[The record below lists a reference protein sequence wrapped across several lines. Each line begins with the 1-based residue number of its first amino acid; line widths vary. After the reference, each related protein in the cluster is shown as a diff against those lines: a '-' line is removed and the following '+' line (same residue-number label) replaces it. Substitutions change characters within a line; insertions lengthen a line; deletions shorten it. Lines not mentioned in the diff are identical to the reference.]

1 VVEDTQAN
9 ITELRLRLARGGYT
23 PLPLYGKS
31 PPIFGKNNKRGGLT
45 DWGKLDGVTRE
56 QLELWARVWPDAVN
70 TGVLTRSMPTLD
82 LDLLGEEAA
91 EACEAHV
98 LEHYEEAGPIMV
110 RIGKAPKRAIPFRTS
125 EPFDKIVANVIA
137 PNGKA
142 EKIEFLANGQQV
154 VVDGIHP
161 DTQRPYRWRGGE
173 PGQIKLE
180 ELPYIR
186 EEEAQRLVDELA
198 GILVKDFGYKRGPE
212 RPRSRM
218 RFTPRGNGGFT
229 VEVGGGPD
237 DWGYLVEN
245 IYRGREWHDSLRD
258 LAAKLVASGMV
269 GAAAVNLLRGEMNR
283 SAAPHDARWQERYD
297 EIPRLVESAEEKFRA
312 HEDED
317 EQPRTPWTV
326 PVLTWRDPAT
336 IPRRKFLYG
345 HYYARGFVSA
355 TIADGGMGK
364 SLLKIVEFLS
374 CATGLSLL
382 GIVPTARVRV
392 LYWNGDD
399 PYVEVERRIHAAC
412 QHYRIDL
419 KQLLEERWLYIGTR
433 DNQPLCIAGRTGTV
447 DRDTVAD
454 ICAFIKENEIGLACF
469 DPLKSVHRVPENS
482 NDDMDIIGS
491 IFNTIAER
499 TDTAVGLDHH
509 IRKMAFGQAEIT
521 TADARGAG
529 ALINKVR
536 LSRVLNSMTATLA
549 TQARVGEDD
558 RRRYFRAD
566 GGKANVAPPTK
577 ATWYKIVS
585 VPCANGE
592 DTPTVAAW
600 AYPNA
605 FDIVTVEHMHKV
617 RAMAAAG
624 SYRKDS
630 RSEDWIGRAVAEVLD
645 LDLNDEADLKQVKNI
660 LKIWFANGVLDA
672 KPRKD
677 ETRHERNYVVPGNW
691 ADDE

>member
-1 VVEDTQAN
+1 MMDVLCLWPLCPIGVISGTRT
-9 ITELRLRLARGGYT
+9 IT
-23 PLPLYGKS
+23 
-31 PPIFGKNNKRGGLT
+31 PP
-45 DWGKLDGVTRE
+45 
-56 QLELWARVWPDAVN
+56 
-70 TGVLTRSMPTLD
+70 
-82 LDLLGEEAA
+82 
-91 EACEAHV
+91 
-98 LEHYEEAGPIMV
+98 
-110 RIGKAPKRAIPFRTS
+110 
-125 EPFDKIVANVIA
+125 
-137 PNGKA
+137 A
-142 EKIEFLANGQQV
+142 EK
-154 VVDGIHP
+154 P
-161 DTQRPYRWRGGE
+161 
-173 PGQIKLE
+173 
-180 ELPYIR
+180 
-186 EEEAQRLVDELA
+186 
-198 GILVKDFGYKRGPE
+198 
-212 RPRSRM
+212 
-218 RFTPRGNGGFT
+218 
-229 VEVGGGPD
+229 
-237 DWGYLVEN
+237 
-245 IYRGREWHDSLRD
+245 
-258 LAAKLVASGMV
+258 
-269 GAAAVNLLRGEMNR
+269 
-283 SAAPHDARWQERYD
+283 
-297 EIPRLVESAEEKFRA
+297 
-312 HEDED
+312 
-317 EQPRTPWTV
+317 V

-529 ALINKVR
+529 ALINNR

-660 LKIWFANGVLDA
+660 LKTWFANGVLDV

-677 ETRHERNYVVPGNW
+677 ETRHERNYVIPGNW